1 MGQIADAYRR
11 ILDDIAEESIKQN
24 RKFDDI
30 KLICVSKMVGF
41 KEILEVKNAGGTD
54 FGENRILELA
64 EKQSK
69 IPDVNW
75 HMIGHIQ
82 KNKVKHLSNVSLIHS
97 LDSLELAKELNDRAK
112 KLNTKFDALLEVKVS
127 DETTKTGIKKA
138 DIEETINGLYIFEN
152 LNICGM
158 MAIAPYGTDNNTAQP
173 YFAQVR
179 ELYEKYSRIKTENIA
194 FKYLSM
200 GMTNDFRAAIA
211 QGANILRIGS
221 AIFGAGK

>member
-1 MGQIADAYRR
+1 LGQIADAYNRV
-11 ILDDIAEESIKQN
+11 LGEIAEECIKQN
-24 RKFDDI
+24 RNYDDI
-30 KLICVSKMVGF
+30 KLICVSKTADID
-41 KEILEVKNAGGTD
+41 KILEIKNAGGTD

-64 EKQSK
+64 KKQQK

-82 KNKVKHLSNVSLIHS
+82 RNKVKHLRDIALIHS
-97 LDSLELAKELNDRAK
+97 MDSIELARELNNQAK
-112 KLNTKFDALLEVKVS
+112 KLETKFDVLLEIKVS
-127 DETTKTGIKKA
+127 DEMSKAGIRKENV
-138 DIEETINGLYIFEN
+138 EEIINGLYIFEN
-152 LNICGM
+152 LNVRGM
-158 MAIAPYGTDNNTAQP
+158 MTIAPLGTDDNTAQP

-179 ELYEKYSRIKTENIA
+179 ELYEKYSRTKTDNFS

-221 AIFGAGK
+221 KIFGA